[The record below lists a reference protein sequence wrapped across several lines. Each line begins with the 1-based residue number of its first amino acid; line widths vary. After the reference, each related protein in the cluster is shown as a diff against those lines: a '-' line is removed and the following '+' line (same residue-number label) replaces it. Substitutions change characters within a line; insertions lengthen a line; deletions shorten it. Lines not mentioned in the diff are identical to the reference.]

1 MSRRLLEKNFCTIPW
16 TGFELEPNGD
26 IKNCIISK
34 DVIGNI
40 HKQDIRTII
49 KSNPVR
55 RQMLN
60 GEYPDTCSGC
70 YLQEKHRKQNFDSI
84 SSRIYYTKHLANKI
98 SPTLLEDPDNFE
110 LRHVDLRWSNACNQ
124 ACAYCGPLYSSK
136 WAKELGRKQEKNKP
150 GLAKLKEFV
159 FKNIENLEN
168 VYMAGGE
175 PMLMKENKEFLDL
188 LYKKNPNA
196 TIRINTNLSKTNT
209 GIFDTVCKFKN
220 VHWTISVESIEEEYN
235 YIRHHGK
242 WSDFL
247 ENFKII
253 QRLPHKISI
262 NGLYFILNYKSIFD
276 TVKYFQNLGIHNN
289 SFVIGPLYE
298 PLWLNILNLPKNKL
312 EDCKARFKNEVS
324 KKPGF
329 LLQNSYENIIS
340 YLTDTKFYANIE
352 LTKQELKKMDLRRKI
367 DSAKVFPTLYEE
379 VLN

>member
-1 MSRRLLEKNFCTIPW
+1 
-16 TGFELEPNGD
+16 
-26 IKNCIISK
+26 
-34 DVIGNI
+34 
-40 HKQDIRTII
+40 
-49 KSNPVR
+49 
-55 RQMLN
+55 
-60 GEYPDTCSGC
+60 
-70 YLQEKHRKQNFDSI
+70 
-84 SSRIYYTKHLANKI
+84 
-98 SPTLLEDPDNFE
+98 
-110 LRHVDLRWSNACNQ
+110 
-124 ACAYCGPLYSSK
+124 
-136 WAKELGRKQEKNKP
+136 
-150 GLAKLKEFV
+150 
-159 FKNIENLEN
+159 
-168 VYMAGGE
+168 MA
-175 PMLMKENKEFLDL
+175 F
-188 LYKKNPNA
+188 
-196 TIRINTNLSKTNT
+196 
-209 GIFDTVCKFKN
+209 
-220 VHWTISVESIEEEYN
+220 
-235 YIRHHGK
+235 
-242 WSDFL
+242 FL

-367 DSAKVFPTLYEE
+367 DSAKVFPTLYKE